1 MCTYTYVRL
10 HGVIL
15 IVSISMLSAAPTE
28 PRRVS
33 VTRHLNNDTGIEVN
47 WLPPRDSNGNV
58 SYIIQY
64 STDDQFP
71 ESATVELT
79 HSGEVLYESI
89 TGLERGVQ
97 YYVRVVAVT
106 EAGTTAGQTLE
117 HMFAGVCYMG

>member
-1 MCTYTYVRL
+1 M

-15 IVSISMLSAAPTE
+15 FVSCFMLSAAPTV
-28 PRRVS
+28 PRRLS
-33 VTRHLNNDTGIEVN
+33 VTRHLNNNTGIEVN

-71 ESATVELT
+71 ETATVELT

-89 TGLERGVQ
+89 TGLEQGVQ
-97 YYVRVVAVT
+97 YYVRVLAVT
-106 EAGTTAGQTLE
+106 EAGTTAGQALE